1 MRLWIISLL
10 LLGQVACLSAQNS
23 LPSSTTGDAKEEKP
37 ELWAKSVLGKTAP
50 RFMIDKWVNH
60 APDSVAMKGKCM
72 LIHYWSPM
80 YAWGAYLTIPRF
92 NRLSKEWSKELVI
105 IGVTDA
111 AAEQVDNITPVME
124 YPYASA
130 PKMIDD
136 LEVKHFC
143 YALFV
148 DSDGIVRW
156 EGCPFLKGQHLSDKA
171 LKALISQYK
180 KKTNK

>member
-1 MRLWIISLL
+1 MRLWILFLL
-10 LLGQVACLSAQNS
+10 LLARMSCLSAQNS
-23 LPSSTTGDAKEEKP
+23 LPGNVADDANHAKP
-37 ELWAKSVLGKTAP
+37 ELWAKSMLGKKAP
-50 RFMIDKWVNH
+50 LFKVDQWVNH
-60 APDSVAMKGKCM
+60 APDSTVMKGKCM
-72 LIHYWSPM
+72 LIHYWSPL

-92 NRLSKEWSKELVI
+92 NRLNKELSKELVI
-105 IGVTDA
+105 VGVTDV
-111 AAEQVDNITPVME
+111 AAEQVNDITPAIE

-130 PKMIDD
+130 PRMIDD

-156 EGCPFLKGQHLSDKA
+156 EGCPFLKGQYLSDKA

>member
-1 MRLWIISLL
+1 MKLWIMSLL
-10 LLGQVACLSAQNS
+10 LWGQISCLLAQNS
-23 LPSSTTGDAKEEKP
+23 SSNNVASDSQEKKM
-37 ELWAKSVLGKTAP
+37 ESWAKSVLGKKAP
-50 RFMIDKWVNH
+50 RFMVDKWVNH

-92 NRLSKEWSKELVI
+92 NRLNRELSKDLVI

-136 LEVKHFC
+136 LELKYFC
-143 YALFV
+143 YALFI

-156 EGCPFLKGQHLSDKA
+156 EGCPFLKGQYLSDKA

-180 KKTNK
+180 KKNNK